1 MPKPTSRNTPSTN
14 TNMISLTLP
23 PEDRRA
29 VLRSFW
35 IVISLILG
43 TGLWLV
49 GWWFQAP
56 FPLTIGLI
64 AGTVC
69 ALLVFVNQEFVRRL
83 YHAWNRRIVRPYANL
98 ASRAVMRICFFIIL
112 LATGKTG
119 SRFGLGRHAVTSWER
134 RSSLPAEA
142 YGLPYAAQGEASA
155 GTGWI
160 RGYLSW
166 AIRSGNG
173 WSISLLPFLW
183 FLRLLSY
190 EEKKPFAANIYT
202 LF

>member
-1 MPKPTSRNTPSTN
+1 
-14 TNMISLTLP
+14 MISLTLP

-64 AGTVC
+64 AGTAC

-83 YHAWNRRIVRPYANL
+83 YHAWNRRIVRPYANF

-112 LATGKTG
+112 LATGKAG
-119 SRFGLGRHAVTSWER
+119 SRFGLGGHAVTSWER

-142 YGLPYAAQGEASA
+142 YGLPYAAGGEASA
-155 GTGWI
+155 RDWLDP
-160 RGYLSW
+160 R
-166 AIRSGNG
+166 
-173 WSISLLPFLW
+173 LPFLGDSIREW
-183 FLRLLSY
+183 MEY
-190 EEKKPFAANIYT
+190 FAAT
-202 LF
+202 LLVVPKIALL